1 VRNMTAACRTSSPS
15 PSPSRRS
22 FAASDPWLAIQC
34 AMILGALLLGAG
46 VLQRSL
52 RGPSVL
58 PPPSEVEIA
67 SHAARTLAGR
77 PARRPLVAPELGE
90 FASAVP
96 ICEHRVR
103 PICSRSR

>member
-1 VRNMTAACRTSSPS
+1 MRNMTTACRTSS

-46 VLQRSL
+46 ILQRSL

-77 PARRPLVAPELGE
+77 PAHRAIACAELGSI
-90 FASAVP
+90 AATAP
-96 ICEHRVR
+96 MCEHRR
-103 PICSRSR
+103 EPICSPSR